1 VPGATLV
8 QHRHCASCGKAI
20 LPSRTTCEG
29 ECEEKL
35 VRTQKKRKQF
45 WLLWLAATMILVAV
59 VISLG
64 PR

>member
-29 ECEEKL
+29 DCEQQFA
-35 VRTQKKRKQF
+35 RIRKKRKQF
-45 WLLWLAATMILVAV
+45 WLMWLAATLLLVAI